1 MIQPSRISSEP
12 VQVATEDVLEALSSD
27 ASRAI
32 LATCTAEPRPVKEIC
47 ERTGLAPSTAYRH
60 VNDLLDRGLLE
71 RARTGLNGNGSRYD
85 LYGTR
90 FENVELLVDGEGVTL
105 TIDGKVLDPADR

>member
-1 MIQPSRISSEP
+1 MIQRLRISSEP
-12 VQVATEDVLEALSSD
+12 AQVATEDLLEALSSD
-27 ASRAI
+27 ASRAV
-32 LATCTAEPRPVKEIC
+32 LAACTGKPRPVKEIC

-90 FENVELLVDGEGVTL
+90 FDNVALLVDGEGLTL
-105 TIDGKVLDPADR
+105 MLDGKVLDPVDR